1 MRFPATLQLLN
12 FIGTLPCRQEG
23 AVWNIVDAGIRPVS
37 SRTVMQHQQFEQD
50 LTHLELIIPL
60 LARGNPLALR
70 YWRRRIVSLSA
81 WQHLVPGGRERV
93 TRLLA
98 LFNDIE
104 QGTALCR
111 PAA

>member
-1 MRFPATLQLLN
+1 
-12 FIGTLPCRQEG
+12 
-23 AVWNIVDAGIRPVS
+23 
-37 SRTVMQHQQFEQD
+37 MQHQQFEQD

-60 LARGNPLALR
+60 LARGNPLALP

-81 WQHLVPGGRERV
+81 CQHLVPDGARRV

-104 QGTALCR
+104 QAIALCR

>member
-1 MRFPATLQLLN
+1 
-12 FIGTLPCRQEG
+12 
-23 AVWNIVDAGIRPVS
+23 
-37 SRTVMQHQQFEQD
+37 MQHQQFEQD

-81 WQHLVPGGRERV
+81 WQHLVPDGGKRV

-104 QGTALCR
+104 QAMALCR